1 MVRLSRESLQKKYFQ
16 GKDLVQIEKR
26 EFGIG
31 MLRGNI
37 FWLVVC
43 QCIWQFTTNIPRPYL
58 PLYIEQLGGTPA
70 NIGMVNSASA
80 IAGLFLYPLGGY
92 IADKSGR
99 VKLVSIATVGF
110 AFTFLPFAF
119 APHWEWLA
127 LASFFQNFV
136 MFYSPILTVLMA
148 DSMRA
153 GTRGQ
158 GFALAI
164 SLPAALGIIS
174 PFIGGYLVDTWGIV
188 PAMRLVYN
196 IGFGAGIVV
205 AIIRGVTLKETLD
218 TSKAEKM
225 DFRNVPKLLKD
236 SYLSFIETVRWMPDL
251 IKALALMQ
259 MLQVFFNGIAGAF
272 WIVYATSLLG
282 ISATSWGLTA
292 AIQGG
297 TRLVLSQWSGRML
310 DKVGRRKLLI
320 PFMLV
325 VPLYPL
331 MFIYFV
337 KDFTGLSIMVFFM
350 ALGNAFLMPGFQ
362 SLLADAVPKERR
374 GRVTSAIGGGNFFI
388 DVRNGGMGGGML
400 LFIPMAVAQLL
411 GGALYEMDPTLPFY
425 VMSAGMA
432 IVALWAYL
440 KISDPKEMYD

>member
-1 MVRLSRESLQKKYFQ
+1 MA
-16 GKDLVQIEKR
+16 KR

-31 MLRGNI
+31 MLRGNL
-37 FWLVVC
+37 FWLVMC

-58 PLYIEQLGGTPA
+58 PLYIENLGGSPA
-70 NIGMVNSASA
+70 DIGIVNSASA

-99 VKLVSIATVGF
+99 VKLVSIATFGY
-110 AFTFLPFAF
+110 ALSFLPFAF

-127 LASFFQNFV
+127 LASFFQNLV
-136 MFYSPILTVLMA
+136 LFYSPILTVLMA

-153 GTRGQ
+153 GMRGQ

-164 SLPAALGIIS
+164 SLPAALGVIS
-174 PFIGGYLVDTWGIV
+174 PFIGGYLVDAWGIV
-188 PAMRLVYN
+188 PAMRFIYN
-196 IGFGAGIVV
+196 IGFGAGILV
-205 AIIRGVTLKETLD
+205 ALIRTITLKETLD
-218 TSKAEKM
+218 PLKVERL
-225 DFRNVPKLLKD
+225 DYRNVPKLLKD

-251 IKALALMQ
+251 IRALALMQ

-282 ISATSWGLTA
+282 ISATSWGVTS

-297 TRLVLSQWSGRML
+297 TRLVLSQWSGKLL
-310 DKVGRRKLLI
+310 DRVGRRRLLI

-331 MFIYFV
+331 LFIYVV
-337 KDFTGLSIMVFFM
+337 KDFIGLALMVFMM

-362 SLLADAVPKERR
+362 SLLADAVPKDRR
-374 GRVTSAIGGGNFFI
+374 GRVTSAVGGGNFFI
-388 DVRNGGMGGGML
+388 DVRNTGMGGGML
-400 LFIPMAVAQLL
+400 LFVPMAVAQLL
-411 GGALYEMDPTLPFY
+411 GGFLYEVDSTLPFY

-432 IVALWAYL
+432 IVAVWAYL
-440 KISDPKEMYD
+440 KISDPKELYA

>member
-1 MVRLSRESLQKKYFQ
+1 MA
-16 GKDLVQIEKR
+16 KR

-31 MLRGNI
+31 MLRGNL

-58 PLYIEQLGGTPA
+58 PLYIENLGGSPA
-70 NIGMVNSASA
+70 DIGLVNSASA

-99 VKLVSIATVGF
+99 VKLVSLATFGY
-110 AFTFLPFAF
+110 AFSFLPFAF

-127 LASFFQNFV
+127 FASFFQNLV
-136 MFYSPILTVLMA
+136 LFYAPILTVLMA
-148 DSMRA
+148 DSMKA
-153 GTRGQ
+153 GSRGQ

-164 SLPAALGIIS
+164 SLPAALGVIS
-174 PFIGGYLVDTWGIV
+174 PFIGGYLVDAWGIV
-188 PAMRLVYN
+188 PAMQFIYN
-196 IGFGAGIVV
+196 IGFGAGVLV
-205 AIIRGVTLKETLD
+205 ALIRIFTLKETLD
-218 TSKAEKM
+218 PTKVEKL

-251 IKALALMQ
+251 IRALALMQ

-282 ISATSWGLTA
+282 ITATTWGVTS

-297 TRLVLSQWSGRML
+297 TRLVLAQWSGKLL
-310 DKVGRRKLLI
+310 DRFGKRRLLI
-320 PFMLV
+320 PFMFL

-337 KDFTGLSIMVFFM
+337 KDFAGLAVMVFLM
-350 ALGNAFLMPGFQ
+350 AVGNAFLMPGFQ
-362 SLLADAVPKERR
+362 SLLADAVPKDRR
-374 GRVTSAIGGGNFFI
+374 GRVTSAVGGGNFFI
-388 DVRNGGMGGGML
+388 DVRNTGMGGGML
-400 LFIPMAVAQLL
+400 LFVPMAIAQIL
-411 GGALYEMDPTLPFY
+411 GGVLYENTPTLPFY

-432 IVALWAYL
+432 ITAVWAFF
-440 KISDPKEMYD
+440 KIKDPKDVYE

>member
-1 MVRLSRESLQKKYFQ
+1 MA
-16 GKDLVQIEKR
+16 KR

-31 MLRGNI
+31 MLRGNL
-37 FWLVVC
+37 FWLVMC

-58 PLYIEQLGGTPA
+58 PLYIENLGGSPA
-70 NIGMVNSASA
+70 DIGIVNSASA

-99 VKLVSIATVGF
+99 VKLVSIATFGY
-110 AFTFLPFAF
+110 ALSFLPFAF

-127 LASFFQNFV
+127 LASFFQNLV
-136 MFYSPILTVLMA
+136 LFYSPILTVLMA

-153 GTRGQ
+153 GMRGQ

-164 SLPAALGIIS
+164 SLPAALGVIS
-174 PFIGGYLVDTWGIV
+174 PFIGGYLVDAWGIV
-188 PAMRLVYN
+188 PAMRFIYN
-196 IGFGAGIVV
+196 IGFGAGILV
-205 AIIRGVTLKETLD
+205 ALIRAITLRETLD
-218 TSKAEKM
+218 PSKVEAL
-225 DFRNVPKLLKD
+225 DYRNVPKLLKD

-251 IKALALMQ
+251 IRALALMQ

-282 ISATSWGLTA
+282 ISATSWGVTS

-297 TRLVLSQWSGRML
+297 TRLVLSQWSGKLL
-310 DKVGRRKLLI
+310 DRVGRRRLLI

-331 MFIYFV
+331 LFIYVV
-337 KDFTGLSIMVFFM
+337 KDFTGLALMVFMM

-362 SLLADAVPKERR
+362 SLLADAVPKDRR
-374 GRVTSAIGGGNFFI
+374 GRVTSAVGGGNFFI
-388 DVRNGGMGGGML
+388 DVRNTGMGGGML
-400 LFIPMAVAQLL
+400 LFVPMAVAQLL
-411 GGALYEMDPTLPFY
+411 GGFLYEVDSTLPFY

-432 IVALWAYL
+432 IVAVWAYL
-440 KISDPKEMYD
+440 KISDPKELYA